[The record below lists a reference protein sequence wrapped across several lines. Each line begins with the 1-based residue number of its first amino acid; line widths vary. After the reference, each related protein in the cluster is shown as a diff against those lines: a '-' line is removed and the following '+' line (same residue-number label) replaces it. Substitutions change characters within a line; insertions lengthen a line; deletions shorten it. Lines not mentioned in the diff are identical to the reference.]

1 MENKQWFNKDL
12 EQIYKELSSSSAGLS
27 QKIARRRVVRG
38 DGLLEHKKEN
48 LFTLISGVF
57 SDFSPVIL
65 ILVTLLAVI
74 MEQGEGAGVITAVTF
89 AYLAVSLFLNIRSQ
103 ALIDG
108 MCGHRTPRVQVQR
121 DGKVFYVT
129 SSSVVP
135 GDVIMLSEGD
145 VVPADCRIISAV
157 DLFVHEGGVT
167 NNAFSV
173 PKFAFSDGQTAK
185 NPEEMSNMLFA
196 LSKITHGSAR
206 AIVVDTGSNTYVVR
220 TRGKNKIPVA
230 GKLRVFSTLAGYS
243 KKTGLIIPMIA
254 FLLMLADI
262 ILPPHNSSVYTI
274 FMWGFSLCAASASYL
289 FQLLGRVSVA
299 SALETVAR
307 GGQRSAVI
315 TDMATLEKIRYTDT
329 VLFSAESAVLTEDCR
344 VCSLFHNNTEH
355 DVYFPDGEGG
365 REMLGMAAAIIN
377 SLGNKLAAADVGLR
391 TPLFRAI
398 LNCAI
403 DQGADSSIYPLVESV
418 TKSSESRFNT
428 ALFYIDGEYNACSL
442 GDAAEIM
449 PYCSEC
455 LIHGKVTQMTTEIY
469 SRALQIITGAE
480 SKAQNVIAL
489 AQRKTGYNNL
499 HRIAAL
505 QSDLTL
511 VGFMIIE
518 REVSADF
525 ADTIEDIIDSDIQPI
540 MFTSAASNPIT
551 SKNLAI
557 SLGVAQSPEQII
569 TGEEVI
575 GMSDS
580 ALSKRVTSLRAVV
593 SVGGDERARIVYALQ
608 KAGKRVSYIGA
619 DNCDIA
625 ATTAA
630 NVSFGC
636 AMTGRKKK
644 MEVLSRDTD
653 KYGSQILKM
662 ISDVTVQRAQRRS
675 GGLAA
680 YLKTLLAAESFF
692 NNIRSAV
699 AYLITVQMMRLV
711 TAALGVCTGITVFSA
726 AQILISGMI
735 IDLMAIVAFSYKK
748 EELIFPRDS
757 KKWQYR
763 YQLKQVLPYSL
774 IFGALTVLIPF
785 IAHRAGVFYAESIS
799 PAVMSSIALSQIAL
813 HAHYATVGCIV
824 SPSEWKG
831 GIPCGMMYVSVLM
844 FLFAGIAVEP
854 FGSLVGLYTSH
865 AHDMLYSFITPI
877 LFIIVMEIRKY
888 LIARKDLQILEK
900 KE

>member
-1 MENKQWFNKDL
+1 MENKQWFSKDL
-12 EQIYKELSSSSAGLS
+12 SQIYEELSSSSAGLS
-27 QKIARRRVVRG
+27 QKVARRRVVRG

-48 LFTLISGVF
+48 LLSLAAGVF

-65 ILVTLLAVI
+65 ILVTLLAVL
-74 MEQGEGAGVITAVTF
+74 MEQGEGAGIIMTVTIL
-89 AYLAVSLFLNIRSQ
+89 YLAASVFLNVRSQ
-103 ALIDG
+103 ALIES

-129 SSSVVP
+129 ASSVVP
-135 GDVIMLSEGD
+135 GDVIMLAEGD
-145 VVPADCRIISAV
+145 VVPADCRIISSA

-173 PKFAFSDGQTAK
+173 PKFAFSDGQPAK

-196 LSKITHGSAR
+196 LSKVTHGSAR

-220 TRGKNKIPVA
+220 TRGKNKIPVR

-243 KKTGLIIPMIA
+243 KVTGLVIPSIA
-254 FLLMLADI
+254 FLLMLIDI
-262 ILPPHNSSVYTI
+262 IVPPHEASVYTV

-289 FQLLGRVSVA
+289 FQLLGRVAAA

-307 GGQRSAVI
+307 GGQGSAVI
-315 TDMATLEKIRYTDT
+315 TDISTLEKIRYTDT

-377 SLGNKLAAADVGLR
+377 SLGNKIAVADVGLR

-403 DQGADSSIYPLVESV
+403 DQGADSSVYPIVESV
-418 TKSSESRFNT
+418 VKSSDSRFNT
-428 ALFYIDGEYNACSL
+428 ALFYMDGEYNACSL

-449 PYCSEC
+449 PYCTEC
-455 LIHGKVTQMTTEIY
+455 LIRGKSTQMTTEIY
-469 SRALQIITGAE
+469 SRALQIISLAE
-480 SKAQNVIAL
+480 SRAQNVIAL

-525 ADTIEDIIDSDIQPI
+525 NNTIEDIIDSDIQPI
-540 MFTSAASNPIT
+540 MFTSPESNPVT
-551 SKNLAI
+551 SRNLAI
-557 SLGVAQSPEQII
+557 SLGVADNPAQVI
-569 TGEEVI
+569 TGADVM

-580 ALSKRVTSLRAVV
+580 ALSKKVPSLRAVV
-593 SVGGDERARIVYALQ
+593 TAGGDERARVVYALQ
-608 KAGKRVSYIGA
+608 RAGKRVSYIGA
-619 DNCDIA
+619 DNCDVA

-636 AMTGRKKK
+636 AMTGKKKK

-662 ISDVTVQRAQRRS
+662 ISDVTVQRAQRKS

-699 AYLITVQMMRLV
+699 GYLITVQMMRLV

-726 AQILISGMI
+726 PQILVSGMI
-735 IDLMAIVAFSYKK
+735 IDLFAIVAFSYKK

-757 KKWQYR
+757 KKWKYR
-763 YQLKQVLPYSL
+763 YQLKQVLPYSI

-785 IAHRAGVFYAESIS
+785 IAHRAGVLYAESIS

-813 HAHYATVGCIV
+813 HAHYATVGCLV

-831 GIPCGMMYVSVLM
+831 GIPSGIMYISVLL
-844 FLFAGIAVEP
+844 FLFIGIASQP

-877 LFIIVMEIRKY
+877 LLIIVMEIKKFV
-888 LIARKDLQILEK
+888 IARKEIEISEK